1 MRVHEIVEAL
11 EVKPSPITDRQGKPI
26 GYNVVDGDSG
36 EVKQR
41 FTGGDAES
49 KAKNSAAT
57 QNRAATASTKP
68 TADTDGKEDPKKP
81 KKDNKIKTLAQKKK
95 DLEDGFVERK
105 SRLRKFVENFLRTNT
120 IVRPLIGVLAIDKFV
135 KNVDEFMIAYGLSGC
150 NLNSNLVKEKQLQIV
165 DDLTGAVIALASAG
179 LATAAMASFVTWVA
193 GLLGGT
199 GVGIIPGVII
209 LAGGTV
215 LAMFVG
221 KVLQMTSVAQW
232 VANKLA
238 DWLLTRKFIKAISPI
253 VFGVDNPCT
262 ESAMADFDE
271 QKKIMFEN
279 SNAPSIS
286 SLKKDVIS
294 AFKKDDEMKK
304 LYKVA
309 KKKAQ
314 EKSIG

>member
-11 EVKPSPITDRQGKPI
+11 EVTPSPITDRQGKPI
-26 GYNVVDGDSG
+26 GYNVVDSDSG

-57 QNRAATASTKP
+57 QNRAATASAASNAKL
-68 TADTDGKEDPKKP
+68 DPEKP
-81 KKDNKIKTLAQKKK
+81 KKDNEIKTLAQKKK
-95 DLEDGFVERK
+95 DLEDGFAQRK
-105 SRLRKFVENFLRTNT
+105 SKLRKFVENFLKSNA
-120 IVRPLIGVLAIDKFV
+120 IVRPLIAVLSVDKFV

-150 NLNSNLVKEKQLQIV
+150 NLNSNVVKEKQLQIV
-165 DDLTGAVIALASAG
+165 DDLTGAVIALAAAG
-179 LATAAMASFVTWVA
+179 LATATMASFVTWVA
-193 GLLGGT
+193 GMLGGT
-199 GVGIIPGVII
+199 GVGIIPGAITLV
-209 LAGGTV
+209 GGTV

-232 VANKLA
+232 VANKIA
-238 DWLLTRKFIKAISPI
+238 DYLLTRKFIKAVSPI

>member
-41 FTGGDAES
+41 FTGGDAEA

-68 TADTDGKEDPKKP
+68 TADADKPKNPKDP
-81 KKDNKIKTLAQKKK
+81 KKDNTVKTLGQRKKE
-95 DLEDGFVERK
+95 LEDGYKTRK
-105 SRLRKFVENFLRTNT
+105 GKLRKFVENFLKTNV
-120 IVRPLIGVLAIDKFV
+120 IVRPLIAVLSIDNFV

-150 NLNSNLVKEKQLQIV
+150 NLNSNVVKQKQLQIV
-165 DDLTGAVIALASAG
+165 DDLTGAIIALAAAG
-179 LATAAMASFVTWVA
+179 LATSAMASFVAWAA
-193 GLLGGT
+193 GVMGAS
-199 GVGIIPGVII
+199 GVGLIPGAITLV
-209 LAGGTV
+209 GGTV

-221 KVLQMTSVAQW
+221 KLLQMTSVAEW

-238 DWLLTRKFIKAISPI
+238 DKLLTRKFVKSISPI

-286 SLKKDVIS
+286 SLKKDIIS

-304 LYKVA
+304 LYQIA

-314 EKSIG
+314 EKTIG